1 MSTFRT
7 RPPLTYL
14 PPTREEMREAAKQSE
29 VKKFSADLVED
40 FCNLAAGGEILP
52 PSEWRE
58 AVSRQAEDKVGQKPT
73 PGSGSKGQ
81 FWKKADG
88 WSENRHEAVQ
98 SQIERGMK
106 YQQAVCDF
114 LRTVELEKFPGS
126 SPLEQAMNLLKLLA
140 TQNGGE
146 PGGGQ
151 SDGETL
157 PIFEE
162 GNPEKTAERLN
173 DIMDDVESL
182 TDEEQELLDPDQDA
196 GAGKA
201 KRSDD
206 GLSTM
211 KLAED
216 MAKGKDIWL
225 KVSRQL
231 DKLVRMKVA
240 RSVKVIPD
248 PEGEEVR
255 VRPIAHLG
263 EINRLQKTEW
273 ALPSV
278 YRAYRLVSRTAMVRE
293 RVRREEKQQLLYMII
308 DCSDSMGGGQR
319 IAKAGGVLMNRL
331 KAVVVGDATM
341 FVRFFDSR
349 CYEEHYASTPAEAKE
364 LIRHFEA
371 KNFSGGSTAI
381 DACAREAQKRIE
393 EIVAEGKVTRPE
405 LVIVTD
411 GDDSVRLTIED
422 LKGTK
427 LHAFVVERSNT
438 ALTDLAVKTGGVGI
452 DNL

>member
-7 RPPLTYL
+7 KPPLTYL
-14 PPTREEMREAAKQSE
+14 PPSREEMRDAAKQAE
-29 VKKFSADLVED
+29 VQKFSADLVED

-58 AVSRQAEDKVGQKPT
+58 AVSRQAEDKVGLKPN
-73 PGSGSKGQ
+73 PGSDGWQ
-81 FWKKADG
+81 FWQADG
-88 WSENRHEAVQ
+88 GWTKNRHEAVQ

-114 LRTVELEKFPGS
+114 LQTVELGKFPGK

-146 PGGGQ
+146 PGG
-151 SDGETL
+151 DGDTL

-162 GNPEKTAERLN
+162 GNPEQTGERLN

-182 TDEEQELLDPDQDA
+182 TDEEQELLDPGEDA
-196 GAGKA
+196 GSGDKGG
-201 KRSDD
+201 RDD
-206 GLSTM
+206 DLGTM

-216 MAKGKDIWL
+216 MAKGKDLWL

-231 DKLVRMKVA
+231 DKLARMKVA
-240 RSVKVIPD
+240 RSVRVLPD
-248 PEGEEVR
+248 PEGDEVR

-263 EINRLQKTEW
+263 EINRLQKSEW

-278 YRAYRLVSRTAMVRE
+278 YRAFRLVTRTAMVRE
-293 RVRREEKQQLLYMII
+293 RVRREEKQQLLYMIV
-308 DCSDSMGGGQR
+308 DCSGSMGNDQR

-331 KAVVVGDATM
+331 KAVIAGEAQIY
-341 FVRFFDSR
+341 VRFFDSR
-349 CYEEHYASTPAEAKE
+349 LYEEHFASSPAEARN
-364 LIRHFEA
+364 LIRRFEE
-371 KNFSGGSTAI
+371 KNFSGGSTNI
-381 DACAREAQKRIE
+381 SGCAKEAQARIE

-405 LVIVTD
+405 LVVVSD
-411 GDDSVRLTIED
+411 GDDEVTLTTED
-422 LKGTK
+422 LRGTK
-427 LHAFVVERSNT
+427 LHAFVVGGSNS

-452 DNL
+452 SNL

>member
-14 PPTREEMREAAKQSE
+14 PPLREEMREAAKKAE

-58 AVSRQAEDKVGQKPT
+58 QVRREAEEKLPKPDSDGEWRLSGGGYTSNRQEAI
-73 PGSGSKGQ
+73 
-81 FWKKADG
+81 ADRM
-88 WSENRHEAVQ
+88 EL
-98 SQIERGMK
+98 GMR

-114 LRTVELEKFPGS
+114 LQTVELEKFPGS

-146 PGGGQ
+146 PGG
-151 SDGETL
+151 DGETL

-162 GNPEKTAERLN
+162 GNPERIGERLN
-173 DIMDDVESL
+173 DIMDDIESL
-182 TDEEQELLDPDQDA
+182 TKEEQELLDPDQDA
-196 GAGKA
+196 GSGKDNG
-201 KRSDD
+201 RDD
-206 GLSTM
+206 DLGTM

-216 MAKGKDIWL
+216 MAKGHDLWL

-231 DKLVRMKVA
+231 DKLARMKVA
-240 RSVKVIPD
+240 RSVKVLPD
-248 PEGEEVR
+248 PEGDEVR

-263 EINRLQKTEW
+263 EINRLQKSEW

-278 YRAYRLVSRTAMVRE
+278 YRTYRLVSRAAMVRE
-293 RVRREEKQQLLYMII
+293 RVRREKKQQLLYLIC
-308 DCSDSMGGGQR
+308 DCSGSMGGGQR

-331 KAVVVGDATM
+331 KAVVAGEAQM
-341 FVRFFDSR
+341 YVRFFDSR
-349 CYEEHYASTPAEAKE
+349 LYEEHFASSPAEAKE
-364 LIRHFEA
+364 LIRRFEA
-371 KNFSGGSTAI
+371 KNFSGGSTNI
-381 DACAREAQKRIE
+381 DGCAREAQARIE

-405 LVIVTD
+405 LVVVTD
-411 GDDSVRLTIED
+411 GDDTVKLTTED

-427 LHAFVVERSNT
+427 LHAFVVGGQNP
-438 ALTDLAVKTGGVGI
+438 ALTDLAIKSGGVGI
-452 DNL
+452 DRL

>member
-1 MSTFRT
+1 MATFRT

-14 PPTREEMREAAKQSE
+14 PPTREEMRDAAKQAE

-52 PSEWRE
+52 PSEWRD
-58 AVSRQAEDKVGQKPT
+58 AVSRQSEDKVGQKPT
-73 PGSGSKGQ
+73 PGSNGKGQ
-81 FWKKADG
+81 LWKRADNG
-88 WSENRHEAVQ
+88 WTENRHEAVQ
-98 SQIERGMK
+98 SQVERGMK

-114 LRTVELEKFPGS
+114 LQTAELEKFPGS

-146 PGGGQ
+146 PGG
-151 SDGETL
+151 DGETL
-157 PIFEE
+157 PIFQK

-182 TDEEQELLDPDQDA
+182 TDEEQELLDPDEDA
-196 GAGKA
+196 GSGDKDG
-201 KRSDD
+201 RDD
-206 GLSTM
+206 DLSTM

-216 MAKGKDIWL
+216 MARGKDVWL

-240 RSVKVIPD
+240 KSVKVLPD
-248 PEGEEVR
+248 PEGDEVR

-273 ALPSV
+273 ALPST
-278 YRAYRLVSRTAMVRE
+278 YRNYRIVNKSAMVRE
-293 RVRREEKQQLLYMII
+293 RVRREEKQQLLYLIC
-308 DCSDSMGGGQR
+308 DCSGSMEDGQR
-319 IAKAGGVLMNRL
+319 IAKAGGVIMNRL
-331 KAVVVGDATM
+331 KAVVAGEAQM
-341 FVRFFDSR
+341 YVRFFDSR
-349 CYEEHYASTPAEAKE
+349 LYEEHYASTPAEAKE
-364 LIRHFEA
+364 LIRRFEA

-405 LVIVTD
+405 FVIVTD

-427 LHAFVVERSNT
+427 LHAFVVERSNS